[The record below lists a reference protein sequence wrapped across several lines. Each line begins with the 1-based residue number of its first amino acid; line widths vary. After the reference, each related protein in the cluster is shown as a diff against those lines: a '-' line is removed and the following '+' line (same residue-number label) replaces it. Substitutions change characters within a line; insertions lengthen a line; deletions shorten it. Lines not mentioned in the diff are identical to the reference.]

1 MNIDLTELMK
11 GLYVNKNYYVSI
23 EPRITSLNN
32 RRNRIDPDG
41 KERDL
46 SDYKEKDSY
55 ISNNKYILDFL
66 QTLSPSKILD
76 IGCGSGWIL
85 SELSS
90 DWVKYGLEPNSKMYN
105 YSPSSGK
112 IINKKFE
119 KGILLK
125 DEFDVIIS
133 HHVIEHVENPIIFIE
148 EIKRILKND
157 GILILG
163 TPDFDS
169 GCARRFNGNY
179 RLLHDPT
186 HISLFS
192 NDSMHRL
199 LRDYDFDINKV
210 EYPYFET
217 EYFNKEN
224 LYKLFKIDDMS
235 PPFYGNFMTFFCN
248 NIK

>member
-1 MNIDLTELMK
+1 MK

-23 EPRITSLNN
+23 EPRITSLDN
-32 RRNRIDPDG
+32 RQNCIDPDG

-46 SDYKEKDSY
+46 SDYKEKESY

-119 KGILLK
+119 KEIFRK
-125 DEFDVIIS
+125 DEFDVILN
-133 HHVIEHVENPIIFIE
+133 HHVIEHLKNPIIFIE
-148 EIKRILKND
+148 EVKRILKND

-192 NDSMHRL
+192 NYSMHRL
-199 LRDYDFDINKV
+199 LRDYNFDINKE

-217 EYFNKEN
+217 EYFN
-224 LYKLFKIDDMS
+224 
-235 PPFYGNFMTFFCN
+235 
-248 NIK
+248 